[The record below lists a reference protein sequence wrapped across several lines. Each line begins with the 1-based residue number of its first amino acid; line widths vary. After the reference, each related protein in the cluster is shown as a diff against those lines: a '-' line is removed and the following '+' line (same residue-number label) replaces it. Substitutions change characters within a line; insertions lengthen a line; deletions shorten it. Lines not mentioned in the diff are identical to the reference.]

1 MKDQNINLL
10 NYHVCHAMANW
21 VRSKMQVASSTDD
34 KKGRMLNISGS
45 CLHKKKLWNVISTGS
60 VWDPTIIPKQDQG
73 ENDYHSKPHNRLTHI
88 SKTHK
93 HNTQFVSQTHNY
105 HSKPQNRLTTNKG
118 QQTHKGQKNTQ
129 LSRKL
134 FLEKHCFYIKS
145 QKVAN

>member
-45 CLHKKKLWNVISTGS
+45 CLHKKKLWNVISRICLRSNHHSQTGS
-60 VWDPTIIPKQDQG
+60 RREQLPLKTTQQV
-73 ENDYHSKPHNRLTHI
+73 NTHQQN
-88 SKTHK
+88 TQTQ
-93 HNTQFVSQTHNY
+93 TQFVSQTHNY

-145 QKVAN
+145 QKVTN